1 MKKVVAILLVA
12 VFCCG
17 FVPQHT
23 SPRPDEKLITEQ
35 YTEAVKSLTIHR
47 DTLRA
52 KDLLRFIV
60 ESDSTHAPSLAMLAR
75 LEQNLAQRARY
86 AQRAYEGDTTNLHY
100 ADLYLDALILTSKYK
115 AAIPL
120 AYRLIE
126 RSTEPGHYHI
136 LAALLAEVGRKE
148 EAIVL
153 LDSAYSRLGRF
164 SPLRNLQQRLLLENK
179 RVEEAETIA
188 KRDIQKTP
196 YDAECYLAL
205 ANLYNLT
212 QRDSLA
218 IATYQQG
225 LEVDGENLD
234 LLVAFGGFYYNRQQM
249 GEYLAIVDRLFA
261 HKQVSVKKKCEVW
274 DSLCENKDNYRQY
287 LSQYNTLI
295 TRLFELHADNEEV
308 FDKYVMHLYAIGE
321 TEKALALAKRHLLA
335 TPQPKMRDFVRVLG
349 GEMNLERRDSI
360 AKYTKFALQ
369 HFPEDVDLI
378 RSQVFLSTDKQQWA
392 EAIEYCHQALACAKD
407 DITRSELWGTI
418 GDIEQMRNERKRHYK
433 AYEKALQYNPDNH
446 SVLNNY
452 AYHLSEEG
460 RNLEQALAMASRAIS
475 LSKSNATYLDT
486 MAWVLYKL
494 GRYDEAKKYMQQA
507 LSLDREKSMEMALHY
522 GDILFALGDRFMAE
536 LYWRKALERGA
547 DVKGIEERFKLS
559 KQQ

>member
-23 SPRPDEKLITEQ
+23 SPHPDGQLTTEQ
-35 YTEAVKSLTIHR
+35 YTEAIKSLTIHQ

-52 KDLLRFIV
+52 KDLLRLIM
-60 ESDSTHAPSLAMLAR
+60 ERDSTHAPSLAMLAR
-75 LEQNLAQRARY
+75 LEQNLALRAKY

-100 ADLYLDALILTSKYK
+100 ADLYLDALIRTSQYK

-126 RSTEPGHYHI
+126 RSTEPGNYHV
-136 LAALLAEVGRKE
+136 LAALLAEMGRKG

-164 SPLRNLQQRLLLENK
+164 SPLRNLQQRLLLEDN
-179 RVEEAETIA
+179 RIEEAETIA

-212 QRDSLA
+212 RRDSLA
-218 IATYQQG
+218 VATYQQG

-261 HKQVSVKKKCEVW
+261 HKQVAVEKKCEVW
-274 DSLCENKDNYRQY
+274 AGLRENQDNYRQY
-287 LSQYNTLI
+287 LAQYDALI
-295 TRLFELHADNEEV
+295 KRLFALHPDNEEV
-308 FDKYVMHLYAIGE
+308 LDQYIVHLFMVGKKEEAMILS
-321 TEKALALAKRHLLA
+321 KKHLAS
-335 TPQPKMRDFVRVLG
+335 TPQPKMRDFARVIS
-349 GEMNLERRDSI
+349 GEVGLERPDS
-360 AKYTKFALQ
+360 AFKYIKQAYR
-369 HFPEDVDLI
+369 HFPKEVELI
-378 RSQVFLSTDKQQWA
+378 RALSYHSVGENRFD
-392 EAIEYCHQALACAKD
+392 EAIEYCHQALMYVKD
-407 DITRSELWGTI
+407 DIARSEIWGDI
-418 GDIEQMRNERKRHYK
+418 GDIEAHRNEKKRCYK
-433 AYEKALQYNPDNH
+433 AYDKALQYNPDNH

-452 AYHLSEEG
+452 AYFLSEEG

-494 GRYDEAKKYMQQA
+494 GRYDEAKRYMQQA
-507 LSLDREKSMEMALHY
+507 LSLDREKSVEMALHY
-522 GDILFALGDRFMAE
+522 GDILFALGDKFMAE

-547 DVKGIEERFKLS
+547 DVKEIEARFKMS